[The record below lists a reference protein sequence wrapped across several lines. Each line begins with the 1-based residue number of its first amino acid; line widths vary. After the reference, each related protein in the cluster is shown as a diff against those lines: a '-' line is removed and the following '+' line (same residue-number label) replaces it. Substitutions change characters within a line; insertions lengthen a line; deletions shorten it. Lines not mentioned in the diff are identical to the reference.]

1 LVISFKSNLAIPFT
15 LRSEIMES
23 SDCHTT
29 LKLSFSFCQL
39 SQLNRLSNLLL
50 MASIIALPGNIVLQA
65 NPIVAQEIAQ
75 SPSLN
80 KNNNTIYVD
89 PQGGDD
95 AQLGKK
101 SSPLQTITQ
110 ALKIAAAGSTIQLAT
125 GTYSAKTGEKF
136 PLVLNN
142 RIILQGDPQNQ
153 GYKTIIQGDGYFT
166 SPTGAGQNVA
176 IAVLKDAGGITGIT
190 VTNNHS
196 RGHGIWVESA
206 NPQIVSNTLT
216 RNGSTGVS
224 VNGQSSPLIKN
235 NYFYNNL
242 GNGLLVYGTS
252 QPQVIKNTFEQTG
265 FGISLVQDAAAKIS
279 ENLFD
284 GNRIGIILEG
294 SSQGTLRHNKIINS
308 GEAGLMAIAE
318 SHVDLGTD
326 HEPGNNVFRSN
337 RKLDIQNATSSEI
350 VAVGT
355 EVRGE
360 TQGDINFERGT
371 FVASNANHDNPLQDS
386 AKDLAPLPPLPSRD
400 DAVQPETQSKLA
412 PLPPLP
418 PRGDLAQPEAPT
430 TIEPAPAD
438 LPPPPPVIASST
450 GDNNTGDNNKE
461 LVFRSSSDFSDSEPE
476 NSNVLPVPSPPT
488 ISSSSSAVQVKYK
501 VLVEVLDDDEAEE
514 VRSLYPEAFETILG
528 GESWL
533 QVGAFSNRD
542 KAKRAEQ
549 NLVDLGL
556 ATYLLE

>member
-1 LVISFKSNLAIPFT
+1 
-15 LRSEIMES
+15 MES

-29 LKLSFSFCQL
+29 PKLSFSLRQL
-39 SQLNRLSNLLL
+39 SRLNRLTNLLL
-50 MASIIALPGNIVLQA
+50 MASIITLSCSIVLQV

-75 SPSLN
+75 SPSLD

-89 PQGGDD
+89 PQDGDD
-95 AQLGKK
+95 DQLGKK
-101 SSPLQTITQ
+101 TSPLQTITQ
-110 ALKIAAAGSTIQLAT
+110 ALKVATAGSTIQLAS

-136 PLVLNN
+136 PLVIDNQ
-142 RIILQGDPQNQ
+142 IILQGDPQNQ
-153 GYKTIIQGDGYFT
+153 GYKTIIQGDGYFI

-176 IAVLKDAGGITGIT
+176 IAALKDAGGITGIT

-206 NPQIVSNTLT
+206 SLQIVSNTLT

-224 VNGQSSPLIKN
+224 INGQSSPLIEN

-242 GNGLLVYGTS
+242 GNGLLVYGDS
-252 QPQVIKNTFEQTG
+252 QPKVIKNTFEETG
-265 FGISLVQDAAAKIS
+265 FGISLVQHAAAKIN
-279 ENLFD
+279 ENIFD

-308 GEAGLMAIAE
+308 GEAGLMAIAQ
-318 SHVDLGTD
+318 SRIDLGTD
-326 HEPGNNVFRSN
+326 NEPGNNVFRSN
-337 RKLDIQNATSSEI
+337 RKLDIQNATSNEI

-355 EVRGE
+355 EVQGE

-371 FVASNANHDNPLQDS
+371 FVASNGNRNNPLQDS
-386 AKDLAPLPPLPSRD
+386 AKDLAPLPSLPSRD

-418 PRGDLAQPEAPT
+418 PRGDLAQPEASS

-438 LPPPPPVIASST
+438 LPPPPPVIASSI
-450 GDNNTGDNNKE
+450 GENNTGNNNKE
-461 LVFRSSSDFSDSEPE
+461 LVFRSSLDSPDSEPE

-488 ISSSSSAVQVKYK
+488 ISTSSSAAQVKYK
-501 VLVEVLDDDEAEE
+501 VLVEVLDDDEADE

-542 KAKRAEQ
+542 KAQQAEQ
-549 NLVDLGL
+549 HLVELGL

>member
-1 LVISFKSNLAIPFT
+1 LVISFKSNLAIPFI
-15 LRSEIMES
+15 LKSEIMES
-23 SDCHTT
+23 SDYYTNS
-29 LKLSFSFCQL
+29 KLSFSLYQL
-39 SQLNRLSNLLL
+39 SRLKQFTNLLAI
-50 MASIIALPGNIVLQA
+50 ASMIALPFNFMVQI
-65 NPIVAQEIAQ
+65 NPLAAQEIAQ
-75 SPSLN
+75 SPFLN

-89 PQGGDD
+89 PQDGND

-101 SSPLQTITQ
+101 TSPLQTITQ
-110 ALKIAAAGSTIQLAT
+110 ALKIAPAGSTIQLAS
-125 GTYSAKTGEKF
+125 GTYSEATGETF
-136 PLVLNN
+136 PL
-142 RIILQGDPQNQ
+142 IIDNQIVLQGDPQNQ
-153 GYKTIIQGDGYFT
+153 GYKTIIQGDGYFL

-176 IAVLKDAGGITGIT
+176 LVAVEDAGGITGIT
-190 VTNNHS
+190 VTNKHS

-206 NPQIVSNTLT
+206 SPRIVSNTLT

-224 VNGQSSPLIKN
+224 VNGNSSPSIEN

-242 GNGLLVYGTS
+242 GNGLLIYGTS
-252 QPQVIKNTFEQTG
+252 QPQVIKNTFKQTG
-265 FGISLVQDAAAKIS
+265 FGISLVQHAAAKIN

-284 GNRIGIILEG
+284 SNRIGIILEG
-294 SSQGTLRHNKIINS
+294 SSQGILRHNEIINS
-308 GEAGLMAIAE
+308 SEAGLTAIAQ
-318 SHVDLGTD
+318 SRLDLGTD
-326 HEPGNNVFRSN
+326 NEPGKNVFRSN
-337 RKLDIQNATSSEI
+337 RKLDIQNATSNEI

-355 EVRGE
+355 EVQGK
-360 TQGDINFERGT
+360 TQGDINFSRGT
-371 FVASNANHDNPLQDS
+371 FVASNANQNNPLQDS
-386 AKDLAPLPPLPSRD
+386 AKD
-400 DAVQPETQSKLA
+400 LA

-418 PRGDLAQPEAPT
+418 PRGDLAQPEAPS

-450 GDNNTGDNNKE
+450 GDNNIGNDKE
-461 LVFRSSSDFSDSEPE
+461 LVFRSSSDSLETSDPE

-488 ISSSSSAVQVKYK
+488 ISSSSSTVQVKYK
-501 VLVEVLDDDEAEE
+501 VLVEVLDDDEADE

-528 GESWL
+528 GEPWL

>member
-1 LVISFKSNLAIPFT
+1 
-15 LRSEIMES
+15 MES
-23 SDCHTT
+23 SDRTT
-29 LKLSFSFCQL
+29 PKLSFYLYRLL
-39 SQLNRLSNLLL
+39 SLKQFTNLFLIVS
-50 MASIIALPGNIVLQA
+50 MIAVPCNIMVQV
-65 NPIVAQEIAQ
+65 NPLAAQETAQ
-75 SPSLN
+75 SPFLN

-89 PQGGDD
+89 PQDGDD

-101 SSPLQTITQ
+101 TSPLQTITQ
-110 ALKIAAAGSTIQLAT
+110 ALKVAAAGSTIQLAS
-125 GTYSAKTGEKF
+125 GTYSEATGETF
-136 PLVLNN
+136 PLVIDNQ
-142 RIILQGDPQNQ
+142 IVLQGDPQNQ
-153 GYKTIIQGDGYFT
+153 GYNTIIQGEGYFI

-176 IAVLKDAGGITGIT
+176 IAAIKDAGGITGIT
-190 VTNNHS
+190 VTNKHS

-206 NPQIVSNTLT
+206 SPKIVSNTLT
-216 RNGSTGVS
+216 RNGNTGVS
-224 VNGQSSPLIKN
+224 VNGQSSPLIEN

-252 QPQVIKNTFEQTG
+252 QPQVVKNTFKQTG
-265 FGISLVQDAAAKIS
+265 FGISLVQHAAAEITK
-279 ENLFD
+279 NVFD
-284 GNRIGIILEG
+284 SNRIGMILEG
-294 SSQGTLRHNKIINS
+294 SSQGTLRHNEIINS
-308 GEAGLMAIAE
+308 SEAGLMAIAQ
-318 SHVDLGTD
+318 SRIDLGTD

-337 RKLDIQNATSSEI
+337 RKLDIQNATDNEI

-355 EVRGE
+355 EVQGE

-371 FVASNANHDNPLQDS
+371 FVASNAERDNSLQDS
-386 AKDLAPLPPLPSRD
+386 AQDLAPLPPLPAAD
-400 DAVQPETQSKLA
+400 DAAQPETQSKLA

-430 TIEPAPAD
+430 TIEPTPAN
-438 LPPPPPVIASST
+438 LPSPPPVIASSS
-450 GDNNTGDNNKE
+450 DDSDDSDIGDNNKE
-461 LVFRSSSDFSDSEPE
+461 LVFRSSSDSSDSSDLD
-476 NSNVLPVPSPPT
+476 NSDILPVPSPPT
-488 ISSSSSAVQVKYK
+488 ISSSSSTAPVKYK
-501 VLVEVLDDDEAEE
+501 VLVEVLDDDEADE

>member
-1 LVISFKSNLAIPFT
+1 
-15 LRSEIMES
+15 MES
-23 SDCHTT
+23 SDCHTNP
-29 LKLSFSFCQL
+29 KLSLSLRQL
-39 SQLNRLSNLLL
+39 SRLNRLTNLLL
-50 MASIIALPGNIVLQA
+50 MASIITLSCSIVLQA
-65 NPIVAQEIAQ
+65 NPIMAQEIAQ
-75 SPSLN
+75 SPSLD

-95 AQLGKK
+95 NRLGKK
-101 SSPLQTITQ
+101 TSPLQTITQ
-110 ALKIAAAGSTIQLAT
+110 ALKVAAAGSTIQLAS
-125 GTYSAKTGEKF
+125 GTYSEATGETF
-136 PLVLNN
+136 PLVLDNQ
-142 RIILQGDPQNQ
+142 IVLQGDPQNQ
-153 GYKTIIQGDGYFT
+153 GYKTIIQGDGYFL

-176 IAVLKDAGGITGIT
+176 IAALKDAGGITGIT

-206 NPQIVSNTLT
+206 SPQIVSNTLT
-216 RNGSTGVS
+216 RNGNTGVS
-224 VNGQSSPLIKN
+224 VNGQSSPLIEN

-242 GNGLLVYGTS
+242 GNGLLVYGDS
-252 QPQVIKNTFEQTG
+252 QPEVIKNTFEETG
-265 FGISLVQDAAAKIS
+265 FGISLVQHAAAKIS

-294 SSQGTLRHNKIINS
+294 SSQGILRQNEIINS

-318 SHVDLGTD
+318 SRVDLGTD
-326 HEPGNNVFRSN
+326 DEPGNNVFRSN

-355 EVRGE
+355 EVQGE
-360 TQGDINFERGT
+360 TQGDINFVQGT
-371 FVASNANHDNPLQDS
+371 SVVSNVSNDNSL
-386 AKDLAPLPPLPSRD
+386 KDLAPLPPLPPRRD
-400 DAVQPETQSKLA
+400 
-412 PLPPLP
+412 LPPP
-418 PRGDLAQPEAPT
+418 VAQPATPT
-430 TIEPAPAD
+430 SIEPAPAD
-438 LPPPPPVIASST
+438 LPAPPPVIASST
-450 GDNNTGDNNKE
+450 SDINTDNNNKE
-461 LVFRSSSDFSDSEPE
+461 LVFRSSSDSLETAEPE
-476 NSNVLPVPSPPT
+476 NSHVLPVPSPPT
-488 ISSSSSAVQVKYK
+488 ISSSSSTAQVKYK
-501 VLVEVLDDDEAEE
+501 VLVEVLDDEEADE